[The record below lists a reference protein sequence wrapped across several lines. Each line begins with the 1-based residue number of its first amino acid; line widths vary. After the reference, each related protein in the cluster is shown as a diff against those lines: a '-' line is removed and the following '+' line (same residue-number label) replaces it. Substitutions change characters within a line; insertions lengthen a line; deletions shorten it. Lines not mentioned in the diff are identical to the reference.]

1 MPSRTRRRLIVVASE
16 SPSSTP
22 PSIPV
27 EASMDA
33 VAAAA
38 TALGLPVAPASQRD
52 VLHGWTAA
60 AVHPLQPLQTAWLRM
75 VRNSVLGIAAPGERA
90 AIQTAAVQTAAMGRL
105 FVADDGNA
113 ALLGVAP
120 GAVYE
125 GACFPLP
132 DDRLNAALDLLKQAL
147 RVVGEAKDGKPIG
160 ADAISRRLRDARDV
174 LMPLIDAFAGPEE
187 AGGTAPF
194 AEERRQ
200 LLGLDQDIA
209 AAQSWDAVTAIVA
222 GLARITDAL
231 GDATQAAGG
240 VHLSYA
246 AEAAC
251 RLRLAIRFKVRHD
264 LPLPA
269 DRLAVADRKL
279 TRLLNGGYPQLAG
292 WLRSHLRTLAQRMAE
307 IDPSGNS
314 RFIVLEDGS
323 EGANGWTVQLLINPS
338 LPAPSWFALFQRL
351 HNILVMALF
360 SLKLE
365 LYGLLHRLAGATPA
379 ELPTDDAGSGVTEDG
394 VTGIG
399 SRGASDYGRNGCA
412 AVLVDVTIPRH
423 GTLAVQ
429 QQWRR
434 FTGDVRLEDGL
445 PRPGEAYRI
454 TSALQAINAL
464 CQSSLPPGNAAP
476 ALITRLHGLLASQDR
491 TTADGIAA
499 IRARIREGIVP
510 LSLKAIDGL
519 DDATVQRLLVVMLEQ
534 ACQGYGLAT
543 DKALAAAFDGWFAA
557 RLPDYAELATLP
569 ETVSEAIRAA
579 KSEGAWNDGTAA
591 TANAVGFGLWVSTVM
606 EDHIERR
613 ASFLRARFDDPDTLP
628 TLAAALKSLG
638 VQPVIEGPWAAVLH
652 LEHSGPRREKA
663 TTAAPLAILLQD
675 SGTGRQPDELLIAT
689 APLIED
695 WLVTQGGNLALKRDG
710 GRLVIV
716 WNAEVDLGPFRYAP
730 VGATLSVTAAA
741 EGGPPLSL
749 LAGVPVT
756 ALSDTIRSVCE
767 SVVLTDDVAVH
778 NRLAGT
784 LNALIDAS
792 LRTGT
797 PEDTD
802 PSLEALRQGRCRH
815 LMLSSAE
822 LAQGA
827 DADYPRSY
835 YPDDAARIT
844 LGANPAEVALQLSDL
859 AKGSAGRTL
868 RLLVVNQGSGGGDR
882 LSPGPWTT
890 EEMVRSI
897 VKPLTQSELDARTII
912 LDYPMSLAAMP
923 AFAPLCAPA
932 GRIIGTIYGGTEPV
946 MDRGLW
952 ESVRPALADNDAKA
966 ADTVIDEAI
975 ERRIG
980 SLTTGM
986 TGQVHLKS
994 FLTATDAEINTYLT
1008 GDPDGRDA
1016 VSLLRCL
1023 KPLGE
1028 TLGSP
1033 DAPLDRIETML
1044 RTLRS
1049 TPLPWSDFADADKAV
1064 LKDFPTEVGAMT
1076 TDDLEQLRAR
1086 LRSRVMEV
1094 LIDPVWGIG
1103 LDPKVLADLP
1113 LFRSRMSGSEA
1124 DDLWSRLDRRWAHL
1138 LALDPG
1144 LSRCPSRIALYS
1156 ARTGE
1161 LCLDAAF
1168 ETFDGK
1174 LEGMLRRAA
1183 PSADRQTT
1191 EALTELRSGPGN
1203 ATLRWVE
1210 NLGQHPGSGRAW
1222 EGFMHSTTQAQEEF
1236 GFSKLEAKRRQAIKP
1251 GRFRPP
1257 ALLPNR
1263 PPTKT
1268 TEAKEAA
1275 QALNERLAH
1284 DSSYEENLAL
1294 LRSDTGMTFYVM
1306 GFSAMGQGD
1315 TAFIVRTV
1323 GLLQGLGLKA
1333 TGVKEENSAFSP
1345 GTSFNANRFMTSE
1358 TMLEKIKPGDFVIEG
1373 PLSDPVMLKGT
1384 SLPTQVDVMRKTNLK
1399 LEEVRNLRLYEYGTL
1414 DYRGGQLV
1422 QSERQN
1428 GTTPASKMNV
1438 VNFAN
1443 NPHHAFMGMGH
1454 GEIGAFYNSR
1464 SRSGPVDLPAVLK
1477 TFAETSRTTSE
1488 ILRLIDG
1495 NPAIYIG
1502 YANTV
1507 PSVQGWV
1514 TAVSAHVART
1524 GGPALI
1530 IGLYGATKIA
1540 KPFQMDRSDALFV
1553 NDRIPNSEGKTGQ
1566 LTTLT
1571 AKVKSSSTVIIS
1583 DSVPAPVMNALQRQ
1597 AKPLTLAT
1605 GNYSLSE
1612 AIENGH
1618 FPIYERLI
1626 FNAGVEIAFDGQV
1639 DHALTELNLK
1649 ETDFGGAIK
1658 QLVGVQPESLNR
1670 TKVDAIGIVLD
1681 HPDDVRMLMAV
1692 IEANTDITPGLVARL
1707 ANLMRI

>member
-1 MPSRTRRRLIVVASE
+1 MPSRTRRRLIVVASDI
-16 SPSSTP
+16 PSST
-22 PSIPV
+22 PV

-38 TALGLPVAPASQRD
+38 TALGLPVAAASQRD
-52 VLHGWTAA
+52 AMRGWTAA

-75 VRNSVLGIAAPGERA
+75 VRESSLGIEAPGERA
-90 AIQTAAVQTAAMGRL
+90 AAQIAAMDRL

-125 GACFPLP
+125 GGRFPLP
-132 DDRLNAALDLLKQAL
+132 DDRLNGALDLLKQAL
-147 RVVGEAKDGKPIG
+147 RVVGEAKADKPIG
-160 ADAISRRLRDARDV
+160 ADAISRRLRDVRDI
-174 LMPLIDAFAGPEE
+174 LMPLIAALAGPEE

-209 AAQSWDAVTAIVA
+209 AAQSWEAVEAIVA

-240 VHLSYA
+240 VRLSYA

-269 DRLAVADRKL
+269 DRLAAADRAM

-292 WLRSHLRTLAQRMAE
+292 WLRSRLRTLAQRMAE
-307 IDPSGNS
+307 TDPSGNS

-323 EGANGWTVQLLINPS
+323 KGANGWTAQLLVNPS

-365 LYGLLHRLAGATPA
+365 LYGLLHRLAGATPT
-379 ELPTDDAGSGVTEDG
+379 ELPTDDLDGGVAGT
-394 VTGIG
+394 G
-399 SRGASDYGRNGCA
+399 SRGAADYGRNGCA

-445 PRPGEAYRI
+445 PRPGQAYRI
-454 TSALQAINAL
+454 TSALRAVNAL
-464 CQSSLPPGNAAP
+464 CQSSPPPRNAAP
-476 ALITRLHGLLASQDR
+476 ALITRLHGLLAGQDQA
-491 TTADGIAA
+491 TADGIAA
-499 IRARIREGIVP
+499 IRARIREGVVP

-519 DDATVQRLLVVMLEQ
+519 DDTTVRRLLVVTLEQ
-534 ACQGYGLAT
+534 VCQGYGLAT

-569 ETVSEAIRAA
+569 ETVCEAIRASKSEGA
-579 KSEGAWNDGTAA
+579 KSEGTWNDGAA
-591 TANAVGFGLWVSTVM
+591 TTASAVGFGLWVSTVM
-606 EDHIERR
+606 EGHIEKR

-628 TLAAALKSLG
+628 TLVATLKGPG

-652 LEHSGPRREKA
+652 LEHSGPRRENA
-663 TTAAPLAILLQD
+663 ATAAPVTIRLQD
-675 SGTGRQPDELLIAT
+675 GQTGRQPDELLTAT

-695 WLVTQGGNLALKRDG
+695 WLVTHGSNLALTRDG

-730 VGATLSVTAAA
+730 VGATLTATVAA
-741 EGGPPLSL
+741 QGGPPLSL
-749 LAGVPVT
+749 IAGLPVAT
-756 ALSDTIRSVCE
+756 LSDTIRSVCD
-767 SVVLTDDVAVH
+767 SVVRTDDVAVH

-792 LRTGT
+792 LRAGT
-797 PEDTD
+797 PEGAD
-802 PSLEALRQGRCRH
+802 PALAAPRLGRCRH

-835 YPDDAARIT
+835 YPDDDARIT
-844 LGANPAEVALQLSDL
+844 LGANPAEIALQLSRL
-859 AKGSAGRTL
+859 AKGATGRTL
-868 RLLVVNQGSGGGDR
+868 SLLVVNQGSGGADR

-897 VKPLTQSELDARTII
+897 VLPLTQSGLDARTII
-912 LDYPMSLAAMP
+912 LDYPMSVAAMP
-923 AFAPLCAPA
+923 AFAPLCAPN
-932 GRIIGTIYGGTEPV
+932 GRIIGTIYGGTIYGGTEPV
-946 MDRGLW
+946 MDRSLW
-952 ESVRPALADNDAKA
+952 EAVRPALADNDAKS
-966 ADTVIDEAI
+966 IDKAI
-975 ERRIG
+975 DGRIG
-980 SLTTGM
+980 WLTTGM
-986 TGQVHLKS
+986 TGHVHLKS
-994 FLTATDAEINTYLT
+994 FLTATDTEINSYLT

-1033 DAPLDRIETML
+1033 DATLDRIETML
-1044 RTLRS
+1044 RTLRT
-1049 TPLPWSDFADADKAV
+1049 TPLPWNDFADADKAV

-1076 TDDLEQLRAR
+1076 TDALEQLRNR
-1086 LRSRVMEV
+1086 LRSRVMAV
-1094 LIDPVWGIG
+1094 LTDPVWRIG
-1103 LDPKVLADLP
+1103 LAPEALADLP
-1113 LFRSRMSGSEA
+1113 LFRSKMSGSGA
-1124 DDLWSRLDRRWAHL
+1124 DDLWSRLGSRWAHL

-1144 LSRCPSRIALYS
+1144 LSRCPSMIALYS
-1156 ARTGE
+1156 AGTGE

-1168 ETFDGK
+1168 ESFDGK

-1183 PSADRQTT
+1183 PSADRQAG
-1191 EALTELRSGPGN
+1191 EALTELRRGQGN

-1210 NLGQHPGSGRAW
+1210 NLGQSPGSGRAW
-1222 EGFMHSTTQAQEEF
+1222 EGFMHSATQSREEF
-1236 GFSKLEAKRRQAIKP
+1236 GFSKLEAKLRQAIKP

-1268 TEAKEAA
+1268 TGAKETA
-1275 QALNERLAH
+1275 QALNEHLANGP
-1284 DSSYEENLAL
+1284 SYEENLAL
-1294 LRSDTGMTFYVM
+1294 LRSDTDTTFYVM

-1323 GLLQGLGLKA
+1323 GLLQGLGLTA
-1333 TGVKEENSAFSP
+1333 TGVKEEKSAFSP
-1345 GTSFNANRFMTSE
+1345 GTSFNANRFMTPE
-1358 TMLEKIKPGDFVIEG
+1358 TMLKAIKAGDFVIEG
-1373 PLSDPVMLKGT
+1373 PLSDPVAFKDG
-1384 SLPTQVDVMRKTNLK
+1384 SLPTRVDAMRKTNVQ
-1399 LEEVRNLRLYEYGTL
+1399 LENVRNLRLYEYGTI

-1422 QSERQN
+1422 QLGKDGEN
-1428 GTTPASKMNV
+1428 TPVGRANV

-1443 NPHHAFMGMGH
+1443 DPHHAFMGMGH
-1454 GEIGAFYNSR
+1454 GEIGAFYNSGG
-1464 SRSGPVDLPAVLK
+1464 RSGLVDLPAALK
-1477 TFAETSRTTSE
+1477 AGAETNRTARE
-1488 ILRLIDG
+1488 ILKLIGGKPD
-1495 NPAIYIG
+1495 IYIG
-1502 YANTV
+1502 YANKA

-1514 TAVSAHVART
+1514 TAVSAHAARI
-1524 GGPALI
+1524 GRPALI
-1530 IGLYGATKIA
+1530 IGVYGATKIA
-1540 KPFQMDRSDALFV
+1540 DPFQMDQSDAIFV

-1566 LTTLT
+1566 LTALP
-1571 AKVKSSSTVIIS
+1571 AKVKSSSTVVFS
-1583 DSVPAPVMNALQRQ
+1583 DSVPAPVMNALQMV
-1597 AKPLTLAT
+1597 AMPLTLAT
-1605 GNYSLSE
+1605 GNFSLSE
-1612 AIENGH
+1612 AIEKGL
-1618 FPIYERLI
+1618 FPIYERLD
-1626 FNAGVEIAFDGQV
+1626 FNFGVQIAFEGQV
-1639 DHALTELNLK
+1639 DHALEELNLK
-1649 ETDFGGAIK
+1649 ETDFGRAIK
-1658 QLVGVQPESLNR
+1658 QLVRAQPESLDR
-1670 TKVDAIGIVLD
+1670 SKIDAIGIVLD

-1707 ANLMRI
+1707 ANLMRM